1 MKILGIVLV
10 VLGALALVY
19 GGINYNRSR
28 TVIDMG
34 SMSVTA
40 TEHRS
45 FPIPVVAGVLV
56 LIGGVTLLVVGQRRS
71 SPA

>member
-10 VLGALALVY
+10 VLGALALAY
-19 GGINYNRSR
+19 GGINYNRNR
-28 TVIDMG
+28 TVLDMG

-40 TEHRS
+40 TEHRN

-56 LIGGVTLLVVGQRRS
+56 LAGGGTLLVVGQRRS